1 MSRFT
6 AVAAVGL
13 ASFLLFAAPA
23 AASPPT
29 ISYSVEGIA
38 GTNGWYRGS
47 IYGDNVVLHWS
58 VVGATSP
65 TCPPVVIPGPTTGTT
80 ETCTA
85 SNGPDQ
91 WTLKTTVKIDNTP
104 PTVTASLSRKPD
116 FHGWYNHPVTIRSS
130 GTDTTSGLAGCSSVT
145 YKGPE
150 NAAATVNGGCTD
162 VAGNSAV
169 HGVRLAYDATPP
181 VLSDVSE
188 QSTDGRQ
195 RPALELVEP
204 LGPGRRPPSR
214 PRRQSASG
222 CLRRQRAG
230 VHRREDPSG
239 RGIRLLGAV
248 VRPGRQP
255 FEGGHHRGPAE
266 GSDVAE
272 DSLRTA
278 RGAEPDPSL
287 GTLPR
292 CRLLQRAALPRL
304 EAHLL
309 RVADEAP
316 ARPAG
321 GVEMVRSPLP
331 ADTGAVPLVRL
342 GRPRPPHAGALP
354 DRRQREVRRSAPL
367 GSSVLH
373 LHRLCT

>member
-1 MSRFT
+1 MSRVT
-6 AVAAVGL
+6 ALAAVGL
-13 ASFLLFAAPA
+13 ASFLIFAAPAA

-80 ETCTA
+80 ESCTA
-85 SNGPDQ
+85 TNSSGGY
-91 WTLKTTVKIDNTP
+91 TATTAPIKIDDTP

-162 VAGNSAV
+162 LAGNSAV

-188 QSTDGRQ
+188 QSTTADNVLRWSSSSPSDRIVVRRAVQGGKAHRAVFDSSAQGFTDTKIRPGAEYVYSVRSFDQAGNPSKAVTVAGLPKVLTLRKTAYVPRAAPNPILRWGRFRGAGYYNVQ
-195 RPALELVEP
+195 LFRGSKRIYSAWPARHQ
-204 LGPGRRPPSR
+204 LGLPAAWKWSDHRFRLTPGRYRWYVWAGLGAR
-214 PRRQSASG
+214 TLAQYRTVGSASF
-222 CLRRQRAG
+222 
-230 VHRREDPSG
+230 
-239 RGIRLLGAV
+239 V
-248 VRPGRQP
+248 V
-255 FEGGHHRGPAE
+255 
-266 GSDVAE
+266 
-272 DSLRTA
+272 
-278 RGAEPDPSL
+278 
-287 GTLPR
+287 PR
-292 CRLLQRAALPRL
+292 
-304 EAHLL
+304 H
-309 RVADEAP
+309 
-316 ARPAG
+316 
-321 GVEMVRSPLP
+321 
-331 ADTGAVPLVRL
+331 
-342 GRPRPPHAGALP
+342 
-354 DRRQREVRRSAPL
+354 
-367 GSSVLH
+367 
-373 LHRLCT
+373 